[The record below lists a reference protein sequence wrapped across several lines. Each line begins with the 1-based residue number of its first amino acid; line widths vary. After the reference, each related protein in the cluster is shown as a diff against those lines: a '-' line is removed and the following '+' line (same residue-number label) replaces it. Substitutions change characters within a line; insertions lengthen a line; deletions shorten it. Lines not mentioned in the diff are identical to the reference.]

1 MHAFGRSDRTVAC
14 GIANVL
20 SVCCAS
26 SRLEFVVLCL
36 ALLDFAC
43 VHEML
48 AMHTQMGVSVVCS
61 VAKLLYLTLGEDER
75 SSLRR
80 RLCIRIFRKMRFDQE
95 CDAVLVIHLHVH
107 SCLQVVFWCLLGTF

>member
-80 RLCIRIFRKMRFDQE
+80 RLCIRISENEIRSR
-95 CDAVLVIHLHVH
+95 VRRSVIHLHVH